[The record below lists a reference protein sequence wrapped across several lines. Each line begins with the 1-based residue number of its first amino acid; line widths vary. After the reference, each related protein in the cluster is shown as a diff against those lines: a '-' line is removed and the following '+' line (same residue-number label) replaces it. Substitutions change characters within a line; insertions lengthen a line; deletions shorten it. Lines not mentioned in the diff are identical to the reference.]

1 MKPRS
6 AGWLYGRKGRMPLAR
21 VIVGLF
27 LLATAT
33 SASPASQPFVMGVGR
48 YLPSDQ
54 KAKLLDHFSRTGPD
68 DQRKRFQRA
77 FRHLEDTA
85 TPRPAKVEVV
95 EFTKFYVD
103 TVFSNDLRRGGK
115 TYMVCFNC
123 EENTPVE
130 KSAAGKK
137 AKARFYGIGVLSG
150 QFMVVQQHPR
160 SGEWW
165 LVLDEG
171 AAE

>member
-1 MKPRS
+1 
-6 AGWLYGRKGRMPLAR
+6 MPLAR
-21 VIVGLF
+21 ALVGLL

-33 SASPASQPFVMGVGR
+33 SACLASQPFVMGVGR
-48 YLPSDQ
+48 YLPSEE
-54 KAKLLDHFSRTGPD
+54 KAKLLDHFSQTGPD

-77 FRHLEDTA
+77 FRRLEDTA
-85 TPRPAKVEVV
+85 TPLPAKVEVV
-95 EFTKFYVD
+95 EFSKFYVN
-103 TVFSNDLRRGGK
+103 TVFSDDLRRGGK

-123 EENTPVE
+123 EENIPVE
-130 KSAAGKK
+130 KLAARKK
-137 AKARFYGIGVLSG
+137 TKARFYGIGVLSG